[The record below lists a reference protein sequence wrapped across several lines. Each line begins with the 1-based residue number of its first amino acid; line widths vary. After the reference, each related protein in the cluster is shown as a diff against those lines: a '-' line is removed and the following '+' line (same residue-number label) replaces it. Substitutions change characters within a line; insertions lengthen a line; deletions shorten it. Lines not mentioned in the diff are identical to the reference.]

1 MASIVVSNATV
12 DIPIFDN
19 TSRSLK
25 KAALGY
31 SIGGVLGGRDHK
43 AVIVRALSN
52 VSLHLKS
59 GDRLGL
65 IGPNGAG
72 KSTLLRVL
80 AGIYEP
86 TQGTVNIAGKVAAMF
101 EMGLGMNNDATGFD
115 NIRMGGLYLGMSL
128 KEIDAKLPD
137 IAAFSELG
145 DFLNLPVRTYSLGM
159 RTRLTF
165 SLVTS
170 VDPEI
175 LIIDEGIS
183 AGDAEFMQKA
193 EGRLLG
199 LVQRANI
206 LVLASH
212 SLPLITEL
220 CSRCAILKH
229 GEITKIGST
238 KDVVKEYS
246 NSEQHLIVDQSEL
259 VSQAPAT

>member
-1 MASIVVSNATV
+1 MASIVVRNATV

-31 SIGGVLGGRDHK
+31 SIGGALGGGENK

-52 VSLHLKS
+52 VSLDLKS
-59 GDRLGL
+59 GDRFGL
-65 IGPNGAG
+65 IGHNGAG

-86 TQGTVNIAGKVAAMF
+86 TDGTVKIAGKVAAMF
-101 EMGLGMNNDATGFD
+101 DMGLGMNSDATGFD

-137 IAAFSELG
+137 IAAFSELS
-145 DFLNLPVRTYSLGM
+145 DFLNLPVRTYSQGM
-159 RTRLTF
+159 RTRLSF
-165 SLVTS
+165 ALVTS

-193 EGRLLG
+193 RDRLLA
-199 LVQRANI
+199 LVERSNI

-212 SLPLITEL
+212 QLGLIIEL
-220 CSRCAILKH
+220 CSHCAILKH
-229 GEITKIGST
+229 GQVVKIGPA

-246 NSEQHLIVDQSEL
+246 EWAEQ
-259 VSQAPAT
+259 PASPVLEQLEVVP

>member
-1 MASIVVSNATV
+1 MTSIILRDATV

-19 TSRSLK
+19 TTRSLK

-31 SIGGVLGGRDHK
+31 SIGGVLGGENR
-43 AVIVRALSN
+43 AVVVRALSN
-52 VSLHLKS
+52 VSLELRS

-65 IGPNGAG
+65 IGHNGAG
-72 KSTLLRVL
+72 KSTLLRVM

-86 TQGTVNIAGKVAAMF
+86 TAGTVKIGGKVAAMF
-101 EMGLGMNNDATGFD
+101 EMGLGMNGDATGFD

-137 IAAFSELG
+137 IATFSELD
-145 DFLNLPVRTYSLGM
+145 DFLNLPVRTYSQGM

-165 SLVTS
+165 SLITS

-183 AGDAEFMQKA
+183 AGDADFMQKA
-193 EGRLLG
+193 SKRLLA
-199 LVQRANI
+199 LVERSSI

-212 SLPLITEL
+212 QLPLITEL
-220 CSRCAILKH
+220 CTHCAILNH
-229 GEITKIGST
+229 GQIARFGPA
-238 KDVVKEYS
+238 KDIVQEYS
-246 NSEQHLIVDQSEL
+246 EPAQDPSVAAALPEY
-259 VSQAPAT
+259 VS

>member
-1 MASIVVSNATV
+1 MASIVVRNATI

-25 KAALGY
+25 KAAIGY
-31 SIGGVLGGRDHK
+31 SIGGVLGRTKNK
-43 AVIVRALSN
+43 AFVVRALSN
-52 VSLHLKS
+52 ISLDLGN

-65 IGPNGAG
+65 IGHNGAG

-80 AGIYEP
+80 TGIYEP
-86 TQGTVNIAGKVAAMF
+86 TEGTVKIDGKIAAMF
-101 EMGLGMNNDATGFD
+101 SMGLGINAEATGFD

-137 IAAFSELG
+137 IAAFSELN
-145 DFLNLPVRTYSLGM
+145 DFLNLPVRTYSQGM
-159 RTRLTF
+159 VARLAF

-193 EGRLLG
+193 QVRLLA
-199 LVQRANI
+199 LVERSNI

-212 SLPLITEL
+212 QFSLITEI
-220 CSRCAILKH
+220 CNQCAILNH
-229 GEITKIGST
+229 GQIVKIGPA
-238 KDVVKEYS
+238 KDVVQWYS
-246 NSEQHLIVDQSEL
+246 ERAQHASLGVPDQPEF
-259 VSQAPAT
+259 VS

>member
-1 MASIVVSNATV
+1 MTSIVLRNTTV

-31 SIGGVLGGRDHK
+31 SIGGVLGGGENR
-43 AVIVRALSN
+43 AVVVRALSN
-52 VSLHLKS
+52 ISLELKS

-65 IGPNGAG
+65 VGHNGAG
-72 KSTLLRVL
+72 KSTLLRVM

-86 TQGTVNIAGKVAAMF
+86 TAGTVKITGNVAAMF
-101 EMGLGMNNDATGFD
+101 DMGLGMNPDATGFD

-137 IAAFSELG
+137 IAAFSELY

-175 LIIDEGIS
+175 LVIDEGIS
-183 AGDAEFMQKA
+183 AGDAEFVQKA
-193 EGRLLG
+193 SERLLA
-199 LVQRANI
+199 LVERSKI

-212 SLPLITEL
+212 QLSLITEL
-220 CSRCAILKH
+220 CSHCAILSH
-229 GEITKIGST
+229 GQIARFGLA
-238 KDVVKEYS
+238 KDVVQEYGDPPPDI
-246 NSEQHLIVDQSEL
+246 NAAIERPEY
-259 VSQAPAT
+259 VS

>member
-1 MASIVVSNATV
+1 MASIVVRNATV

-31 SIGGVLGGRDHK
+31 SIGGVLGRGENK

-52 VSLHLKS
+52 VSLDLKS
-59 GDRLGL
+59 GDRIGL
-65 IGPNGAG
+65 IGHNGAG
-72 KSTLLRVL
+72 KTTLLRVL

-86 TQGTVNIAGKVAAMF
+86 TAGTVKIAGKVAAMF
-101 EMGLGMNNDATGFD
+101 DMGIGMNGDATGFD

-137 IAAFSELG
+137 IAAFSELS
-145 DFLNLPVRTYSLGM
+145 DFLNLPVRTYSQGM

-175 LIIDEGIS
+175 LIIDEGMS
-183 AGDAEFMQKA
+183 AGDAEFIQKA
-193 EGRLLG
+193 QDRLLA
-199 LVQRANI
+199 LVERSNI

-212 SLPLITEL
+212 QLELITDL
-220 CSRCAILKH
+220 CTHCAILNH
-229 GEITKIGST
+229 GQIVQMGPA
-238 KDVVKEYS
+238 KDVVEEYKERTQQPAS
-246 NSEQHLIVDQSEL
+246 SVLEQPEL
-259 VSQAPAT
+259 VP